1 MGMETLVRRL
11 RLARRRFSGER
22 GGNVALIFGLS
33 LVPIFG
39 LVGAAVDYS
48 RASAAR
54 SAMQAALDAT
64 AVIMSSEI
72 KKNPNLSDA
81 EVQTKATDYFD
92 RQWNGMRTGT
102 LRQDA
107 SATLTRAVHAIT
119 NGRHSIDMAAQGSV
133 NTMIIRAVAYLPNSG
148 MSAFNRMDY
157 ASRAKIEWGANK
169 LRVALALDTT
179 GSMAD
184 DNKIQALR
192 TAVAGT
198 NGLIDQL
205 SAINVNTGDVYVSI
219 IPFAMN
225 VSTDPL
231 NASHRE
237 WFDFTDWGAE
247 PPVASRPGANVGP
260 GSACPWNGNPFG
272 CTGGPANVPNC
283 FPRMGINSGCVAS
296 VPASGKICPSLPYFA
311 SYDRR
316 NWRYYNGC
324 YDSQEASS
332 SVCTGSS
339 CSCSSG
345 TYCSCTGSGSSKTC
359 TTKTFTHA
367 WRVNSETDA
376 TTRWNGCITDRGP
389 TAAPGTTSGY
399 DQRIDQPGAD
409 ATTLF
414 PADQYWT
421 AVPHTTTPAAPPCPD
436 PMRALNNDWSAMKT
450 YVQNLSV
457 KGGTNQNIGLVWAW
471 QSLVGVPQLLPAP
484 AKDPNLRYDDY
495 IILLSDGLNTGD
507 RWYCDGTTGSPACA
521 SIGTINS
528 RMAETCQ
535 NIKNSG
541 TPGNPAPMIYTV
553 QVNTGNPAD
562 PLSTVLRNCASFPND
577 TAGHRAT
584 FYQLTQSG
592 QIPTTFNLIAHE
604 IIQTYISQ

>member
-260 GSACPWNGNPFG
+260 GSACPWNGN
-272 CTGGPANVPNC
+272 
-283 FPRMGINSGCVAS
+283 
-296 VPASGKICPSLPYFA
+296 
-311 SYDRR
+311 
-316 NWRYYNGC
+316 
-324 YDSQEASS
+324 
-332 SVCTGSS
+332 
-339 CSCSSG
+339 
-345 TYCSCTGSGSSKTC
+345 
-359 TTKTFTHA
+359 
-367 WRVNSETDA
+367 
-376 TTRWNGCITDRGP
+376 
-389 TAAPGTTSGY
+389 
-399 DQRIDQPGAD
+399 
-409 ATTLF
+409 
-414 PADQYWT
+414 
-421 AVPHTTTPAAPPCPD
+421 
-436 PMRALNNDWSAMKT
+436 
-450 YVQNLSV
+450 
-457 KGGTNQNIGLVWAW
+457 
-471 QSLVGVPQLLPAP
+471 
-484 AKDPNLRYDDY
+484 
-495 IILLSDGLNTGD
+495 
-507 RWYCDGTTGSPACA
+507 GSP
-521 SIGTINS
+521 S
-528 RMAETCQ
+528 R
-535 NIKNSG
+535 
-541 TPGNPAPMIYTV
+541 
-553 QVNTGNPAD
+553 
-562 PLSTVLRNCASFPND
+562 
-577 TAGHRAT
+577 
-584 FYQLTQSG
+584 
-592 QIPTTFNLIAHE
+592 NLWVD
-604 IIQTYISQ
+604 